1 MAGLLIYH
9 GCKGHNTI
17 YRDLTYSG
25 QGVRGEK
32 TNSKGFDITWVG
44 G

>member
-25 QGVRGEK
+25 QGVRGVK
-32 TNSKGFDITWVG
+32 KQIVRGSI
-44 G
+44 